1 MTNTHETSITE
12 IANGVHRISTYVPE
26 GPPGGLTFNQF
37 LVVGNEPLLIHTGM
51 RRLFESVRRAV
62 ETVIEPASI
71 RWISSNHVSRPDEYG
86 ALDEW
91 QALAPNANATHGHVG
106 CFVCLSEMSARPPRP
121 LADGERLDLGGH
133 IVRWIDTPH
142 VPGPWEAGVLFDET
156 TKTLFCGDLF
166 ARTGQA
172 PPTTTDDVTDAAIA
186 HDLLMH
192 GQAYTAAAGPV
203 LRRLAT
209 LEPQRLA
216 LMHGPTF
223 VGDGASQLTMLAD
236 YFDSRLT
243 AA

>member
-1 MTNTHETSITE
+1 
-12 IANGVHRISTYVPE
+12 
-26 GPPGGLTFNQF
+26 
-37 LVVGNEPLLIHTGM
+37 
-51 RRLFESVRRAV
+51 
-62 ETVIEPASI
+62 
-71 RWISSNHVSRPDEYG
+71 
-86 ALDEW
+86 
-91 QALAPNANATHGHVG
+91 
-106 CFVCLSEMSARPPRP
+106 MSARPPRP

-223 VGDGASQLTMLAD
+223 VGDGAAELEVLAT
-236 YFDSRLT
+236 YFDGQL
-243 AA
+243 AVA